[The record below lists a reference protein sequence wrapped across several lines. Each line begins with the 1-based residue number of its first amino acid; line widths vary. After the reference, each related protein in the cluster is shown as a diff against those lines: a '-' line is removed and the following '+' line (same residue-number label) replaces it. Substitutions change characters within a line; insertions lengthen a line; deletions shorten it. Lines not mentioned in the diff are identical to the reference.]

1 MLLYTKILS
10 IMYRINYY
18 LFYYI
23 IIIIL
28 NIFQKQSTVL
38 NDSSY
43 VVLGNLFF
51 FLFFFKCLLKQNYNC
66 NQNVCIQF
74 IFCNFT
80 ARAVGMLAVS

>member
-18 LFYYI
+18 L
-23 IIIIL
+23 L